1 MNKLMNIIFSL
12 SISGTILIFI
22 LMIMRVSLKEKVSKT
37 WQYYLWIIVIVRL
50 LLPWTPDIH
59 FFGNIP
65 EINDNTMIQSEIV
78 DENKSE
84 RLNLAIYSENNEYS
98 PNKIYTEKIYSIIF
112 KNIWFI
118 WLLVA
123 AMLFIRKITIYQ
135 SFVNYIKVGREE
147 ISDIKQWEHLGKLL
161 EQKHIVTPVSIY
173 KNELIS
179 SPLIIGFF
187 KPCIMLPNEKL
198 SDSEFECTILHELV
212 HYKRKDMFYKWLV
225 QITICIHWF
234 NPIVYIMGKE
244 INRICE
250 LSCDEEVIKE
260 FSDKKIYE
268 YGNTLIKAI
277 RVGNFYENS
286 LASVT
291 LTKNVDLLKER
302 LDAIM
307 SFKRKNKFNSIIP
320 LITTIILLCSFIF
333 LGAYALENIN
343 YKKNKN
349 LDIENMGKIND
360 KVMYYVY
367 TEKGLRSIGKDNNS
381 LNGVYMLA
389 NDIVLSSKEWEPIG
403 SKDKPFTGTFNGNGF
418 YIKGQTMSSHNKENI
433 GLFGYAKDA
442 LLHNI
447 ELRDLDISICAF
459 PDNVTLEDNKAYP
472 KITQNTKD
480 KNKMD
485 TFVLSG
491 KTYYKVENETQLR
504 LIGTEKYGL
513 DKNYIQMKNINMS
526 TDEWKPIG
534 TIEHPFTGTYCGN
547 GFEIKNITMTS
558 PDAKVIGMFGVAEG
572 ATIYNI
578 TLRDYDISSAGKNSK
593 TKSVSPILVFGTDC
607 KCYDNN
613 TYPKEP

>member
-22 LMIMRVSLKEKVSKT
+22 LMIMRVVLKEKVSKT
-37 WQYYLWIIVIVRL
+37 WQYYIWIMVIVRL

-59 FFGNIP
+59 FLGNIS

-98 PNKIYTEKIYSIIF
+98 PNKIYTANIYSLIL

-260 FSDKKIYE
+260 FNDKKIYE

-320 LITTIILLCSFIF
+320 LMTTIILLCSFIF
-333 LGAYALENIN
+333 SGAYALENIN
-343 YKKNKN
+343 YKKNTN

-360 KVMYYVY
+360 KVIYYVY

-403 SKDKPFTGTFNGNGF
+403 SKDKPFTGTFNGNDF

-459 PDNVTLEDNKAYP
+459 PDNVTLEDNKVYP
-472 KITQNTKD
+472 KITKNPKD

-513 DKNYIQMKNINMS
+513 DKNYIQTKNINMS

-593 TKSVSPILVFGTDC
+593 TKSVSPILVFGTDS

>member
-1 MNKLMNIIFSL
+1 
-12 SISGTILIFI
+12 
-22 LMIMRVSLKEKVSKT
+22 MR
-37 WQYYLWIIVIVRL
+37 
-50 LLPWTPDIH
+50 
-59 FFGNIP
+59 
-65 EINDNTMIQSEIV
+65 
-78 DENKSE
+78 
-84 RLNLAIYSENNEYS
+84 
-98 PNKIYTEKIYSIIF
+98 
-112 KNIWFI
+112 
-118 WLLVA
+118 
-123 AMLFIRKITIYQ
+123 
-135 SFVNYIKVGREE
+135 
-147 ISDIKQWEHLGKLL
+147 KLL
-161 EQKHIVTPVSIY
+161 
-173 KNELIS
+173 KNSMI
-179 SPLIIGFF
+179 
-187 KPCIMLPNEKL
+187 
-198 SDSEFECTILHELV
+198 
-212 HYKRKDMFYKWLV
+212 
-225 QITICIHWF
+225 
-234 NPIVYIMGKE
+234 
-244 INRICE
+244 
-250 LSCDEEVIKE
+250 
-260 FSDKKIYE
+260 KKIYE

-320 LITTIILLCSFIF
+320 LMTTIIILCSFIF
-333 LGAYALENIN
+333 SGAYALENIN
-343 YKKNKN
+343 SKKNTN
-349 LDIENMGKIND
+349 IDIENMGKIND
-360 KVMYYVY
+360 KVIYYVY
-367 TEKGLRSIGKDNNS
+367 TEKGLRSIGKENNS

-418 YIKGQTMSSHNKENI
+418 YINGQTISSHNKENI
-433 GLFGYAKDA
+433 GLFGYAKGA

-447 ELRDLDISICAF
+447 ELRNLDISICAF
-459 PDNVTLEDNKAYP
+459 PDNVTLEDNKVYP
-472 KITQNTKD
+472 KITKNPKD
-480 KNKMD
+480 ENKMD

-491 KTYYKVENETQLR
+491 KTYYTVENETQLR

-613 TYPKEP
+613 TYPKNLNIS